1 MLVLSRRAKQII
13 RFPDLGIRV
22 EILKTRGSST
32 TLGIEAPA
40 DVRILRGE
48 VEKEAAEPQACSPAA
63 PRREPPKKIR
73 AASPKPAAASGPSV
87 EEESRAF
94 RHAVRNS
101 LNCLG
106 LGIEMALLQLQR
118 GDTGGGRHSL
128 EDLRRDFVELGSLL
142 EPGLRRAAPTGTPSR
157 ETDSRP
163 RLLIVEDQPN
173 ERELLAGILRHSGFD
188 VLSASDAE
196 SALIALS
203 QTESLDTILMDIN
216 LPGCDGQTLARRIWQ
231 STRFHEVPILAVS
244 GAVSPPREA
253 VENIGFAGWISKP
266 VEIDELVTLIHS
278 LLRRK

>member
-13 RFPDLGIRV
+13 KFPELGIRV
-22 EILKTRGSST
+22 EVLKTRGSSA
-32 TLGIEAPA
+32 TLGIEAPS
-40 DVRILRGE
+40 DVKILRGE
-48 VEKEAAEPQACSPAA
+48 VETETADEEAGPPAA
-63 PRREPPKKIR
+63 PRREPQKKTR
-73 AASPKPAAASGPSV
+73 TGSQQSSGSADPPV
-87 EEESRAF
+87 DEESRTF

-106 LGIEMALLQLQR
+106 LGIEMALMQLQR

-128 EDLRRDFVELGSLL
+128 EDLRRDFVELGALL
-142 EPGLRRAAPTGTPSR
+142 EPGLRRTPTPDAPPR
-157 ETDSRP
+157 ESDSRP

-173 ERELLAGILRHSGFD
+173 ERELLAGILRHSGFE

-203 QTESLDTILMDIN
+203 QAESLDTILMDIN

-244 GAVSPPREA
+244 GAVSPPRDA
-253 VENIGFAGWISKP
+253 IENIGFAGWVSKP
-266 VEIDELVTLIHS
+266 VEIEELVSLIYS
-278 LLRRK
+278 LLRRN